1 MNRNTISHIEI
12 WPADPEAQI
21 RRECETFGL
30 ARPVEFRAAKRANFD
45 NLALLAILADGTL
58 FMLEHAPIS
67 ETVGVIL
74 NRKRTPDEL
83 AFMRRY
89 GIMDS
94 AASALGS
101 IRTPK
106 KAAAVRRNGRKGGR
120 PQTDLSRAV
129 DETIAIL
136 DKAHPDR
143 AAWHGQFRAV
153 TRRGITVADRAARL
167 ADVLASLGWQDDPR
181 FGALYDALNR
191 EPEE

>member
-1 MNRNTISHIEI
+1 MKRNTISRVEI
-12 WPADPEAQI
+12 WPADPEGQI
-21 RRECETFGL
+21 RNECKTFGL

-67 ETVGVIL
+67 GTDGVTF

-101 IRTPK
+101 IRTPR
-106 KAAAVRRNGRKGGR
+106 KAASSRANGRLGGR
-120 PQTDLSRAV
+120 PKKQ
-129 DETIAIL
+129 
-136 DKAHPDR
+136 K
-143 AAWHGQFRAV
+143 
-153 TRRGITVADRAARL
+153 
-167 ADVLASLGWQDDPR
+167 
-181 FGALYDALNR
+181 
-191 EPEE
+191 

>member
-1 MNRNTISHIEI
+1 MNRNTISRVEI

-21 RRECETFGL
+21 RRECKLFGL

-45 NLALLAILADGTL
+45 NLALLAVLADGTL

-67 ETVGVIL
+67 GTDGVIL

-101 IRTPK
+101 IRTAR
-106 KAAAVRRNGRKGGR
+106 KAESSRRNGRLGGR
-120 PQTDLSRAV
+120 PR
-129 DETIAIL
+129 
-136 DKAHPDR
+136 KAK
-143 AAWHGQFRAV
+143 
-153 TRRGITVADRAARL
+153 
-167 ADVLASLGWQDDPR
+167 
-181 FGALYDALNR
+181 
-191 EPEE
+191 PEDGEKHA

>member
-1 MNRNTISHIEI
+1 MNRNTISRVEI

-21 RRECETFGL
+21 RRECKTFGL

-67 ETVGVIL
+67 GGDGVIL

-101 IRTPK
+101 IRTSK
-106 KAAAVRRNGRKGGR
+106 KAASSRANGRLGGR
-120 PQTDLSRAV
+120 PR
-129 DETIAIL
+129 
-136 DKAHPDR
+136 KAK
-143 AAWHGQFRAV
+143 
-153 TRRGITVADRAARL
+153 
-167 ADVLASLGWQDDPR
+167 
-181 FGALYDALNR
+181 
-191 EPEE
+191 PEDGEKHA